1 MLKAIGSAR
10 NLETESEEFF
20 SYIEDLLELPEVQQ
34 MKTYRHH
41 GRATTF
47 DHCIN
52 VAYYNYKLCK
62 LLKLDAKAGAR
73 AGLLHDL
80 FLYDWHTYKAPKG
93 KPMHGFTHGEEAC
106 KNAEK
111 VVDLTAKERDII
123 TNHMFPMTLGTFPKH
138 PETAVISLTDKYC
151 GLLETVE
158 RPIHYRYKIKEKI
171 RAMIG

>member
-1 MLKAIGSAR
+1 MLKAIGSR
-10 NLETESEEFF
+10 RDLENDSAEFF

-34 MKTYRHH
+34 MKTFRHH

-52 VAYYNYKLCK
+52 VSYYNYRICK
-62 LLKLDAKAGAR
+62 WLKLDARAGAR

-111 VVDLTAKERDII
+111 VVSLTDKERDII
-123 TNHMFPMTLGTFPKH
+123 TNHMFPMTLGTVPKSA
-138 PETAVISLTDKYC
+138 EAFVIGLTDKYC

-158 RPIHYRYKIKEKI
+158 RPIHYRYIIKDKIK
-171 RAMIG
+171 ALVS

>member
-10 NLETESEEFF
+10 NLETDAAEFF

-34 MKTYRHH
+34 MKTFRHH

-62 LLKLDAKAGAR
+62 FFRLDARAGAR
-73 AGLLHDL
+73 GGLLHDL
-80 FLYDWHTYKAPKG
+80 FLYDWHTYKTPKG
-93 KPMHGFTHGEEAC
+93 KPMHGFTHGAEAL

-111 VVDLTAKERDII
+111 VVELTEKERDMIM
-123 TNHMFPMTLGTFPKH
+123 NHMFPMTLGTVPKT
-138 PETAVISLTDKYC
+138 PESFIIGLTDKYC
-151 GLLETVE
+151 GFLETVE
-158 RPIHYRYKIKEKI
+158 RPIHYRYKIKEKL
-171 RAMIG
+171 RALVN